1 MSWVMGYGVCL
12 LTLQLIRYSRPFQG
26 DLHTPRSGAYA
37 SLHPRR
43 IVIQS
48 TLDQA

>member
-12 LTLQLIRYSRPFQG
+12 LTLQLIRYPRPFQG
-26 DLHTPRSGAYA
+26 DLHTPRNAYA
-37 SLHPRR
+37 SLLPRR